1 MSASKTKIFFRIIG
15 IIIFLFSIILGLITY
30 NQSQTSHCVFPQGSK
45 IDALDISNLSK
56 EQAKQYLVSVYGKP
70 LKLSIEGLEIDI
82 LIERTGYEFL
92 YDDMVNRLDCDSGKA
107 FDRFWQYI
115 WNKETSNPIQVDLLY
130 NFNETILGQT
140 IDEEVVRLVE
150 KTPVLPVRIP
160 GTTRFTPGASG
171 STLDKERL
179 IEQIKREVVK
189 NERKTLLVEPIEI
202 VSSTPS
208 SEMIK
213 EQVKEI
219 IADSQFSGVVEMYAR
234 NLHNQEIVQLLTS
247 DGVEY
252 DPGVAF
258 TAASTMKIPI
268 LLSTYW
274 RYDNPLTEMMNSWIE
289 EMIVFSENDPADRLM
304 EQIDAVRGPLLVTN
318 DMASLGF
325 ENTYIA
331 GYFYLGAPLLNL
343 YQTPANQRQDINVD
357 PDVYNQ
363 TTPQEIGELLTMIYE
378 CAEEEN
384 SDLVSTSN
392 GSITPEEC
400 GLIIDVLAKNKMGAL
415 IEAGLPE
422 NTTIAHKHGWSQE
435 QDGLVHSFSDVGI
448 VFGPEN
454 DFVLTIFLYS
464 EDQLLFDVA
473 NPLVARI
480 SQAIY
485 NAYNLNHQIAWPFPE
500 NE

>member
-1 MSASKTKIFFRIIG
+1 MLFR
-15 IIIFLFSIILGLITY
+15 S
-30 NQSQTSHCVFPQGSK
+30 
-45 IDALDISNLSK
+45 
-56 EQAKQYLVSVYGKP
+56 
-70 LKLSIEGLEIDI
+70 
-82 LIERTGYEFL
+82 
-92 YDDMVNRLDCDSGKA
+92 KA

-189 NERKTLLVEPIEI
+189 NERETLDVEPIEI

-343 YQTPANQRQDINVD
+343 YQTPANRRQDINVD

-363 TTPQEIGELLTMIYE
+363 TTPQEIGEL
-378 CAEEEN
+378 
-384 SDLVSTSN
+384 
-392 GSITPEEC
+392 
-400 GLIIDVLAKNKMGAL
+400 
-415 IEAGLPE
+415 
-422 NTTIAHKHGWSQE
+422 
-435 QDGLVHSFSDVGI
+435 
-448 VFGPEN
+448 
-454 DFVLTIFLYS
+454 
-464 EDQLLFDVA
+464 
-473 NPLVARI
+473 
-480 SQAIY
+480 
-485 NAYNLNHQIAWPFPE
+485 
-500 NE
+500 

>member
-1 MSASKTKIFFRIIG
+1 
-15 IIIFLFSIILGLITY
+15 
-30 NQSQTSHCVFPQGSK
+30 
-45 IDALDISNLSK
+45 
-56 EQAKQYLVSVYGKP
+56 
-70 LKLSIEGLEIDI
+70 
-82 LIERTGYEFL
+82 
-92 YDDMVNRLDCDSGKA
+92 
-107 FDRFWQYI
+107 
-115 WNKETSNPIQVDLLY
+115 
-130 NFNETILGQT
+130 
-140 IDEEVVRLVE
+140 
-150 KTPVLPVRIP
+150 
-160 GTTRFTPGASG
+160 
-171 STLDKERL
+171 
-179 IEQIKREVVK
+179 
-189 NERKTLLVEPIEI
+189 VEPIEI

-325 ENTYIA
+325 ENTFIA

-378 CAEEEN
+378 CAEEKN

-400 GLIIDVLAKNKMGAL
+400 GLIIDVMAKNKIGAL

-448 VFGPEN
+448 VLGPEN